1 MLSLSDYF
9 KSKIFSE
16 EDLNKALELSQI
28 YGSVFWA
35 ADMGINDASDIE
47 TELVERIGKSLECVV
62 KSNPEKDTVHVISE
76 PYLIGGHTRL
86 MERLASMHD
95 SKPDLIITR
104 SASAE
109 VKARL
114 NQFFNIQ
121 YEVVAA
127 EPVAQTLEIA
137 KLLSDYR
144 NVVLHVHPDDI
155 VCIVA
160 CGLLQASC
168 SASTIYF
175 VNHADHVFSFGS
187 SVADYYFEISSY
199 GARRDVKKKI
209 IGKKSFLGIP
219 VDRPVNS
226 LVTHSLTDKDNL
238 KFFSAASALK
248 YKPRVGLSMSPV
260 ISMILDG
267 YSNSTFHI
275 VGANLFTNYW
285 WWGLKLKYRNR
296 FSVVPHLPFE
306 EYKALLTQADFYVDS
321 YPIPGGTA
329 FAEQLIQGRR
339 CIGLVSPIQGYSPA
353 DMLKSESKA
362 DILNDINAPRDYA
375 DAALMCVQMNGYSVV
390 KQRYLNCIYNDTI
403 SVSDMEK
410 YVPWTGDTDFMREGR
425 KIKSPIPIETVI
437 ALVRID
443 KKLFFKL
450 LSTLAMQQ
458 KIRVVVKLIIR
469 QFTRALSK

>member
-1 MLSLSDYF
+1 
-9 KSKIFSE
+9 
-16 EDLNKALELSQI
+16 
-28 YGSVFWA
+28 
-35 ADMGINDASDIE
+35 
-47 TELVERIGKSLECVV
+47 
-62 KSNPEKDTVHVISE
+62 
-76 PYLIGGHTRL
+76 
-86 MERLASMHD
+86 
-95 SKPDLIITR
+95 
-104 SASAE
+104 
-109 VKARL
+109 
-114 NQFFNIQ
+114 
-121 YEVVAA
+121 
-127 EPVAQTLEIA
+127 
-137 KLLSDYR
+137 
-144 NVVLHVHPDDI
+144 
-155 VCIVA
+155 
-160 CGLLQASC
+160 
-168 SASTIYF
+168 
-175 VNHADHVFSFGS
+175 
-187 SVADYYFEISSY
+187 
-199 GARRDVKKKI
+199 
-209 IGKKSFLGIP
+209 
-219 VDRPVNS
+219 
-226 LVTHSLTDKDNL
+226 
-238 KFFSAASALK
+238 
-248 YKPRVGLSMSPV
+248 
-260 ISMILDG
+260 
-267 YSNSTFHI
+267 
-275 VGANLFTNYW
+275 
-285 WWGLKLKYRNR
+285 
-296 FSVVPHLPFE
+296 VPHLPFE

-410 YVPWTGDTDFMREGR
+410 YVPWTGDIDFMREGR